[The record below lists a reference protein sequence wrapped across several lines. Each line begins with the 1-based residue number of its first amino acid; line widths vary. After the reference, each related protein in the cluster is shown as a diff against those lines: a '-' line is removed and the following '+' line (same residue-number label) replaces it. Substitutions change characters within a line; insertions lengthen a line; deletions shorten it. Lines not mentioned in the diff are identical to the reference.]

1 MAAHSSVLAWR
12 IPGTGEPGGLP
23 SMGLH
28 RVGHYWSDLTAA
40 AAAAGKTSRP
50 FRYGL
55 NQIPYILEV
64 TNKFKGLDLLDRVP
78 EELWTEVCNIVHKA
92 VTQIIP
98 NRKKWKKAKWLS
110 EEALQTAE
118 KWSEKQQWKGKYTQL
133 NAEFQ
138 RITKTQEGPLQWT
151 MQRNRGKQ
159 QMGKD

>member
-1 MAAHSSVLAWR
+1 MNR
-12 IPGTGEPGGLP
+12 
-23 SMGLH
+23 
-28 RVGHYWSDLTAA
+28 
-40 AAAAGKTSRP
+40 
-50 FRYGL
+50 
-55 NQIPYILEV
+55 
-64 TNKFKGLDLLDRVP
+64 FKGLDLVNWGP
-78 EELWTEVCNIVHKA
+78 EELWTEARNTIQEAANK
-92 VTQIIP
+92 TIP
-98 NRKKWKKAKWLS
+98 KEKKCKKAKWLS